1 MCKQNIINGFSFQT
15 KFASTNAQP
24 AIAFS
29 HEKLTSMIM
38 SLKFTK
44 AWSLSGA
51 ASVTSLSDVSA
62 IWKDTF
68 GAVTRRAAKSR
79 SRPKTDIQIKF
90 FFQIFRRLKLIFM
103 I

>member
-1 MCKQNIINGFSFQT
+1 
-15 KFASTNAQP
+15 
-24 AIAFS
+24 
-29 HEKLTSMIM
+29 M
-38 SLKFTK
+38 SLEFTK
-44 AWSLSGA
+44 AWSLSSA
-51 ASVTSLSDVSA
+51 ASVTSLSDVRI
-62 IWKDTF
+62 IWKHTF